1 MTKFPEKSTLHAQVV
16 TLGEVVA
23 AVRELS
29 HSDAEATRVINHLL
43 LTRRIR
49 FAILLE
55 PQAQRLLNS

>member
-1 MTKFPEKSTLHAQVV
+1 MMKLTDKSTLHAQVV

-43 LTRRIR
+43 MTRRIR

-55 PQAQRLLNS
+55 PQAQRMLDS